1 MKILSLITK
10 TLCAGT
16 ISSLAC
22 QAAVLAY
29 ADEVPSTFVE
39 GKHSPEVASYVQSI
53 AGVALA
59 SGFMIMTRT
68 QPTAIKCLPRCS
80 TAAMSPTCRTT

>member
-29 ADEVPSTFVE
+29 ADEVPSTLSLI
-39 GKHSPEVASYVQSI
+39 HI
-53 AGVALA
+53 
-59 SGFMIMTRT
+59 
-68 QPTAIKCLPRCS
+68 
-80 TAAMSPTCRTT
+80 